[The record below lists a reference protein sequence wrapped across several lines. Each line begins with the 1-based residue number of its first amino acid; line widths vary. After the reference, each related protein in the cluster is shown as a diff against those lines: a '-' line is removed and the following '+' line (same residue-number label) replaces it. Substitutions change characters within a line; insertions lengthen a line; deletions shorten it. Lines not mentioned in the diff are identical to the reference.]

1 MKPNKNVIRTCM
13 VDAVILILFCVVAFA
28 VPFVRTRTF
37 WLAFVFGVAAIAV
50 QLYVMKVAFVDGG
63 DSIRSK
69 FYGFPIARIGFI
81 YMVAQVILSLL
92 CMALAKW
99 VPGWVALVVSAV
111 VFGVAAVGFVAAD
124 ATRDE
129 VTRQDVQLK
138 KDVTTMRALQ
148 SKLRMLEGQCAPE
161 TAAEVA
167 KLSEAFRF
175 SDPVSRD
182 VLEDIEAELAACVD
196 TLQQAVVDGDNDA
209 VLSLCKKCTTV
220 LHERNQLC
228 KLNK

>member
-1 MKPNKNVIRTCM
+1 MKINKNAIRTC
-13 VDAVILILFCVVAFA
+13 VVAAIVLVLFCVIAFA
-28 VPFVRTRTF
+28 IPFVRTGTF
-37 WLAFVFGVAAIAV
+37 WLAFVFGVVAIAA
-50 QLYVMKVAFVDGG
+50 QLYVMKVAFADGG
-63 DSIRSK
+63 DSVKSK
-69 FYGFPIARIGFI
+69 FYGFPIARVGVI
-81 YMVAQVILSLL
+81 YMLVQVVLSLL
-92 CMALAKW
+92 FMALAKW
-99 VPGWVALVVSAV
+99 VPGWVVLVVSVIAL
-111 VFGVAAVGFVAAD
+111 GAAAIGFVAAD
-124 ATRDE
+124 AARDE

-148 SKLRMLEGQCAPE
+148 SKLRMLEGQCTPE

-182 VLEDIEAELAACVD
+182 VLEDIEAELSACVD